1 MVVDCTGEA
10 SLTSGKHNS
19 ALQRWM
25 RHLTKSTPSGGR
37 QALSAAEGSGTTAAD
52 GAGPTDNVLGSGWG
66 LEHLW
71 HDGCISWASV
81 LEKAAGLARA
91 GRTANKVVTWTR
103 LLWAATGRVACV
115 PSERRRSCLKGRT
128 R

>member
-1 MVVDCTGEA
+1 
-10 SLTSGKHNS
+10 
-19 ALQRWM
+19 M

-81 LEKAAGLARA
+81 LEKAAGHTSHSPTNSFFNTFRRKSTEGVDGTIQRVRARA
-91 GRTANKVVTWTR
+91 
-103 LLWAATGRVACV
+103 LLLGVC
-115 PSERRRSCLKGRT
+115 P
-128 R
+128 